1 MKNNKIKIA
10 IVGVGYVGL
19 PIALKF
25 GEFFDTIG
33 FDINEKKIDNLN
45 KNIDSNNEFKKN
57 DFKKSS
63 NLIFSND
70 ATSLLDRN
78 IYIVCIP
85 TPISKNKKPDLKL
98 IFDSCDIIAKFLNPK
113 DLIVFESTFY
123 PGLTEEVL
131 IPYLEKK
138 TKYKNIKNNKI
149 ATNKNFYVG
158 YSPERINPGDRN
170 HNLENINKIISSN
183 NSHALKIIKKIYSKV
198 IKAKLVEVS
207 SIKVAEA
214 AKVIENTQRDINIA
228 LINEFSQIFK
238 KIDVDTNEV
247 LKAAGT
253 KWNFL
258 KFKPGFVGGH
268 CIGVDPYYLSY
279 KSIKSG
285 YRPKIILTGR
295 EINDSMPRIVFNEL
309 INLSKKKKI
318 KLDKCKILIFG
329 VTFKENVSDTR
340 NSKVLDLIEMF
351 LKKNSNVFVYD
362 PLVKFIDNKK
372 INLITKMENN
382 FYDII
387 IYAVNHKNFKYFT
400 LNKINKLRKKNSIFY
415 DLNYVFDKKAVD
427 LRL

>member
-63 NLIFSND
+63 NLIFSKD

-158 YSPERINPGDRN
+158 YSPERINPGDRK

-268 CIGVDPYYLSY
+268 CIGVDPYYLTY

-309 INLSKKKKI
+309 INLSKK
-318 KLDKCKILIFG
+318 
-329 VTFKENVSDTR
+329 EN
-340 NSKVLDLIEMF
+340 
-351 LKKNSNVFVYD
+351 
-362 PLVKFIDNKK
+362 
-372 INLITKMENN
+372 
-382 FYDII
+382 
-387 IYAVNHKNFKYFT
+387 
-400 LNKINKLRKKNSIFY
+400 
-415 DLNYVFDKKAVD
+415 
-427 LRL
+427 

>member
-1 MKNNKIKIA
+1 MFKLKIKEAKICVIGLGYIGLPLYTELTKKFNSLGYDINKKRILELKNCYDRNNQISKRELKKIKKNIFFKNNK
-10 IVGVGYVGL
+10 L
-19 PIALKF
+19 
-25 GEFFDTIG
+25 
-33 FDINEKKIDNLN
+33 
-45 KNIDSNNEFKKN
+45 FKSVN
-57 DFKKSS
+57 TF
-63 NLIFSND
+63 II
-70 ATSLLDRN
+70 T
-78 IYIVCIP
+78 VP
-85 TPISKNKKPDLKL
+85 TPIYKNKKPNLGML
-98 IFDSCDIIAKFLNPK
+98 IKSSKFVGKILTK
-113 DLIVFESTFY
+113 GSIVIYESTVY
-123 PGLTEEVL
+123 PGLTNDYCVP
-131 IPYLEKK
+131 ILEKYSK
-138 TKYKNIKNNKI
+138 LKFNKD
-149 ATNKNFYVG
+149 FFCG
-158 YSPERINPGDRN
+158 YSPERINPGDKKRN
-170 HNLENINKIISSN
+170 ITN
-183 NSHALKIIKKIYSKV
+183 IKKITSGSTPEIAELVDKLYKEIIKV
-198 IKAKLVEVS
+198 GTYKAS

-214 AKVIENTQRDINIA
+214 AKVIENTQRDLNIA
-228 LINEFSQIFK
+228 LVNELSVIFSK
-238 KIDVDTNEV
+238 MGIDSLDVLDT
-247 LKAAGT
+247 AAS

-258 KFKPGFVGGH
+258 NFRPGFVGGH

-387 IYAVNHKNFKYFT
+387 IYAVNHKNFKYFS